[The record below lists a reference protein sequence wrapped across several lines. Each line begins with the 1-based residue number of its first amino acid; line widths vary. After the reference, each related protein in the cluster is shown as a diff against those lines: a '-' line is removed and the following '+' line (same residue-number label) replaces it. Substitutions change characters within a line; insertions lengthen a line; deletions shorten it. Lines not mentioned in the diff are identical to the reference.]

1 MVYAEEYSNALGR
14 KISYVGVP
22 PEEWRDSGSAD
33 LNLPAHVFQHI
44 LTMARP
50 HAANRYD
57 RITHDVETITRKAR
71 DQCPRLRRDSRRLIR
86 AKSRARAGVDDNTR
100 TKLQKNGSIIILC
113 GPGLRRRGGW
123 RRSWSSVGWF
133 ESTGGA
139 RRRARSSALT
149 IASKLLRPIDA
160 PLSSRIADLALDV
173 IHEDASVIV
182 VNKPGGVPCHPLNAD
197 ERDTV
202 MNAVVARF
210 PEIATV
216 GEKPLEGGLV
226 HRLDNGT
233 SGALLIARNRGTFDK
248 LRDAIRAGRI
258 ARRYEALVA
267 GALERK
273 TEIDAPIAH
282 HAKNARKMIV
292 GDPSS
297 AESETRRPRRDH
309 RRRSDSTRRRVHPA
323 FNCAEDREPPSD
335 SRASRESRA
344 SDCWRHSLWRPRQ
357 RNTRAR
363 ALLAASM

>member
-1 MVYAEEYSNALGR
+1 MTNPDG
-14 KISYVGVP
+14 
-22 PEEWRDSGSAD
+22 
-33 LNLPAHVFQHI
+33 
-44 LTMARP
+44 
-50 HAANRYD
+50 AAK
-57 RITHDVETITRKAR
+57 E
-71 DQCPRLRRDSRRLIR
+71 RLDHYLVRTGFAASRRVAQELVERGLVRI
-86 AKSRARAGVDDNTR
+86 
-100 TKLQKNGSIIILC
+100 NG
-113 GPGLRRRGGW
+113 
-123 RRSWSSVGWF
+123 RRSKKSEIVGADDII
-133 ESTGGA
+133 EVASTN
-139 RRRARSSALT
+139 RRAV
-149 IASKLLRPIDA
+149 IEPN
-160 PLSSRIADLALDV
+160 PDLALDV

-197 ERDTV
+197 ERETV

-248 LRDAIRAGRI
+248 LREAIRAGRI

-297 AESETRRPRRDH
+297 ANPKRAGRAAITVVDPI
-309 RRRSDSTRRRVHPA
+309 RRVGEFTLLSIAPKTGSRHQIRVHLASLGHPIVGDTLYGGPASEKLAHGRFWLHLCEVA
-323 FNCAEDREPPSD
+323 FDSPAIGHVKVTAPIPPD
-335 SRASRESRA
+335 LRMLIE
-344 SDCWRHSLWRPRQ
+344 
-357 RNTRAR
+357 
-363 ALLAASM
+363 

>member
-1 MVYAEEYSNALGR
+1 LPESEKERLDHYLVRTGFASSRRVAQELVERGLVRINGR
-14 KISYVGVP
+14 RSKKSEIVGT
-22 PEEWRDSGSAD
+22 D
-33 LNLPAHVFQHI
+33 
-44 LTMARP
+44 
-50 HAANRYD
+50 D
-57 RITHDVETITRKAR
+57 RIEVA
-71 DQCPRLRRDSRRLIR
+71 
-86 AKSRARAGVDDNTR
+86 
-100 TKLQKNGSIIILC
+100 
-113 GPGLRRRGGW
+113 
-123 RRSWSSVGWF
+123 
-133 ESTGGA
+133 STN
-139 RRRARSSALT
+139 RRAV
-149 IASKLLRPIDA
+149 IEPN
-160 PLSSRIADLALDV
+160 ADLALDV

-297 AESETRRPRRDH
+297 ANPKRAGRAA
-309 RRRSDSTRRRVHPA
+309 STVVDPIRRVGDFTLLSIAPKTGSRHQIRVHLASLGHPIVGDTLYGGPASESLAHGRFWLHLCAVA
-323 FNCAEDREPPSD
+323 FDSPAIGHVKVTAPIPPD
-335 SRASRESRA
+335 LQKLLES
-344 SDCWRHSLWRPRQ
+344 S
-357 RNTRAR
+357 
-363 ALLAASM
+363 